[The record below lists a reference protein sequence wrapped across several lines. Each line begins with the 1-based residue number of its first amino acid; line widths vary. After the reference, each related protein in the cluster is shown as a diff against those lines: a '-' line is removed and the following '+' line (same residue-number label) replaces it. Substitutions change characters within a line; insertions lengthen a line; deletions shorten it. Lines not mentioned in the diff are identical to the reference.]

1 MGASLVAAFQRQTEL
16 FAICLGIG
24 IGNRSWP
31 YDGMEDQRA
40 LGVKVAKVARPAR
53 TEFTETQGAAGRLVS
68 ENKGLGDRDACKNIE
83 VKTPKSRWRLTWLLV
98 RPRIKYKFVF

>member
-31 YDGMEDQRA
+31 YNGMEDQRA
-40 LGVKVAKVARPAR
+40 LGVKVAKVTRPAR
-53 TEFTETQGAAGRLVS
+53 TEFTETEGTAGRLVS
-68 ENKGLGDRDACKNIE
+68 
-83 VKTPKSRWRLTWLLV
+83 
-98 RPRIKYKFVF
+98 